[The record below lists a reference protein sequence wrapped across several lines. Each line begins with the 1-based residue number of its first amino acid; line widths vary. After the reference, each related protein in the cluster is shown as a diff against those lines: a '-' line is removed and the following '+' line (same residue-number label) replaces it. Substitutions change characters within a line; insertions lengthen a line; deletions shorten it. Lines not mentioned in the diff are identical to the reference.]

1 MPWGECFDYTPGL
14 RGGVDCQSSLFQG
27 DHWSDSFHDIIAPR
41 DPTGTVGSFCE
52 NCMNPKPTLD
62 ISIVIP
68 VYNEAESLPALHA
81 ELDAALQA
89 LGKSYEIIAVDD
101 GSRDNSLPVLKQL
114 VEADPHLVVVR
125 LRRNFGQ
132 TAAFAAGFDQ
142 ARGAIVITIDADGQN
157 DPADIPRLLDKMA
170 EGYDIVSGWRQ
181 DRKEP
186 LLTRKI
192 PSRVANAIITS
203 NTGISLHDSGCSLKA
218 YRYEVIKN
226 VRLYGDM
233 HRFIPAFSSWMG
245 VTVAEVPVKDRAR
258 QFGKSK
264 YGFSRTFRVFLD
276 LFTLSFLLSF
286 QGKPMRLFGSMGVAT
301 GAVGVLILAYLAY
314 IKVFEGALLSSRP
327 ILWLGVMLVI
337 LGVQFLF
344 FGLLAEMQMRTYYE
358 SQSKSIY
365 MTREIIRHGNVDGNE
380 E

>member
-1 MPWGECFDYTPGL
+1 MFPE
-14 RGGVDCQSSLFQG
+14 
-27 DHWSDSFHDIIAPR
+27 
-41 DPTGTVGSFCE
+41 
-52 NCMNPKPTLD
+52 PTLD

-68 VYNEAESLPALHA
+68 VYNEAESLPPLHA
-81 ELDAALQA
+81 ELAAVLRA
-89 LGKSYEIIAVDD
+89 SGLSYEIIAVDD
-101 GSRDNSLPVLKQL
+101 GSRDASLPVLKQL
-114 VEADPHLVVVR
+114 AEQDPHVVVVS

-157 DPADIPRLLDKMA
+157 DPADIPKLLDKMA
-170 EGYDIVSGWRQ
+170 EGCDIVSGWRQ
-181 DRKEP
+181 ARKEP
-186 LLTRKI
+186 LFTRKI
-192 PSRVANAIITS
+192 PSRVANAIITG

-218 YRYEVIKN
+218 YRYEVIKT
-226 VRLYGDM
+226 VKLYGDM
-233 HRFIPAFSSWMG
+233 HRFIPAFASWMG
-245 VTVAEVPVKDRAR
+245 VKVAEVPVKDRAR

-286 QGKPMRLFGSMGVAT
+286 QGKPMRLFGGMGVAT
-301 GAVGVLILAYLAY
+301 GAIGVLILAYLAY
-314 IKVFEGALLSSRP
+314 VKVFEGALLSNRP

-358 SQSKSIY
+358 SQDKSIY
-365 MTREIIRHGNVDGNE
+365 VTREVIRHDEKDAHGK
-380 E
+380 

>member
-1 MPWGECFDYTPGL
+1 M
-14 RGGVDCQSSLFQG
+14 LFVG
-27 DHWSDSFHDIIAPR
+27 
-41 DPTGTVGSFCE
+41 PTRKVGSFCE
-52 NCMNPKPTLD
+52 NFMIPEPTLD
-62 ISIVIP
+62 LSIVIP
-68 VYNEAESLPALHA
+68 IYNEAKSLPSLHA
-81 ELDAALQA
+81 ELAATLETS
-89 LGKSYEIIAVDD
+89 GKCYEIIAVDD
-101 GSRDNSLPVLKQL
+101 GSRDDSLQVLKQL
-114 VEADPHLVVVR
+114 AAADPHMVVVS

-142 ARGAIVITIDADGQN
+142 ARGAIVITLDADGQN
-157 DPADIPRLLDKMA
+157 DPADIPLLLAKMA

-192 PSRVANAIITS
+192 PSRTANWLIVKQA
-203 NTGISLHDSGCSLKA
+203 GIRLHDSGCSLKA
-218 YRYEVIKN
+218 YRYEVVKT

-233 HRFIPAFSSWMG
+233 HRFIPAFASWMG
-245 VTVAEVPVKDRAR
+245 VKVAEVPVKDRAR

-286 QGKPMRLFGSMGVAT
+286 QGKPMRLFGGAGLVT
-301 GAVGVLILAYLAY
+301 GAIGVLILAYLAF
-314 IKVFEGALLSSRP
+314 IKIFEGAPLSNRP

-344 FGLLAEMQMRTYYE
+344 FGLLAEMQARTYYE
-358 SQSKSIY
+358 SQDKSIY
-365 MTREIIRHGNVDGNE
+365 VTREVIRHGTADGHE
-380 E
+380 GQREPERE

>member
-1 MPWGECFDYTPGL
+1 M
-14 RGGVDCQSSLFQG
+14 
-27 DHWSDSFHDIIAPR
+27 I
-41 DPTGTVGSFCE
+41 
-52 NCMNPKPTLD
+52 PKPALD

-81 ELDAALQA
+81 ELDVVLRA
-89 LGKSYEIIAVDD
+89 LGQAYEIIAVDD
-101 GSRDNSLPVLKQL
+101 GSRDDSWLVLKDL
-114 VEADPHLVVVR
+114 AANDPHLVVVS

-142 ARGAIVITIDADGQN
+142 ARGSIVITIDADGQN
-157 DPADIPRLLDKMA
+157 DPADIPALLAKMA

-192 PSRVANAIITS
+192 PSRAANWLIVKQ
-203 NTGISLHDSGCSLKA
+203 TGIRLHDSGCSLKA
-218 YRYEVIKN
+218 YRYEVVKA
-226 VRLYGDM
+226 VKLYGDM

-245 VTVAEVPVKDRAR
+245 VQVAEVPVADRAR

-286 QGKPMRLFGSMGVAT
+286 QGKPMRLFGSAGLIT
-301 GAVGVLILAYLAY
+301 GAIGVVILAYLAF
-314 IKVFEGALLSSRP
+314 IKVFEGALLSNRP

-344 FGLLAEMQMRTYYE
+344 FGLLAEMQARTYYE
-358 SQSKSIY
+358 SQDKSIY
-365 MTREIIRHGNVDGNE
+365 VVREVIRHGDADGNE
-380 E
+380 R

>member
-1 MPWGECFDYTPGL
+1 MIPE
-14 RGGVDCQSSLFQG
+14 
-27 DHWSDSFHDIIAPR
+27 
-41 DPTGTVGSFCE
+41 
-52 NCMNPKPTLD
+52 PTLD

-68 VYNEAESLPALHA
+68 VYNEAESLPPLHA
-81 ELDAALQA
+81 ELDAALKA
-89 LGKSYEIIAVDD
+89 SRKFYEIIAVDD
-101 GSRDNSLPVLKQL
+101 GSRDDSWQVLMQL
-114 VEADPHLVVVR
+114 AATDPHVVAVR

-157 DPADIPRLLDKMA
+157 DPADIPLLLDKMA

-181 DRKEP
+181 NRKEP

-192 PSRVANAIITS
+192 PSRVANAIIAS

-218 YRYEVIKN
+218 YRHEVIKT
-226 VRLYGDM
+226 VKLYGDM
-233 HRFIPAFSSWMG
+233 HRFIPAFASWMG
-245 VTVAEVPVKDRAR
+245 VKVAEVPVKDRAR
-258 QFGKSK
+258 KFGQSK

-286 QGKPMRLFGSMGVAT
+286 QGKPMRLFGGMGVAT
-301 GAVGVLILAYLAY
+301 GAIGVLILAYLAF
-314 IKVFEGALLSSRP
+314 IKIFEGAPLSNRP

-358 SQSKSIY
+358 SQGKSIY
-365 MTREIIRHGNVDGNE
+365 VTREIIPHPPSPSPDEKTSGEGE
-380 E
+380 

>member
-1 MPWGECFDYTPGL
+1 MIPE
-14 RGGVDCQSSLFQG
+14 
-27 DHWSDSFHDIIAPR
+27 
-41 DPTGTVGSFCE
+41 
-52 NCMNPKPTLD
+52 PTLD

-68 VYNEAESLPALHA
+68 IHNEAESLPPLHA
-81 ELDAALQA
+81 ELDTVLKV
-89 LGKSYEIIAVDD
+89 LGHSYEIIAVDD
-101 GSRDNSLPVLKQL
+101 GSSDDSLQVLKQL
-114 VEADPHLVVVR
+114 ADADPHVVVVS

-157 DPADIPRLLDKMA
+157 DPADIPALLTKMA

-181 DRKEP
+181 NRKEP

-218 YRYEVIKN
+218 YHYEVIKT
-226 VRLYGDM
+226 VKLYGDM
-233 HRFIPAFSSWMG
+233 HRFIPAFASWMG
-245 VTVAEVPVKDRAR
+245 VKVAEVPVKDRAR
-258 QFGKSK
+258 QFGKSHV
-264 YGFSRTFRVFLD
+264 GFSRTFRVFLD

-286 QGKPMRLFGSMGVAT
+286 QGKPMRLFGGMGVAT
-301 GAVGVLILAYLAY
+301 GAIGVLVLAYLAF
-314 IKVFEGALLSSRP
+314 IKIFEGAPLNNRP

-358 SQSKSIY
+358 SQGKSIY
-365 MTREIIRHGNVDGNE
+365 VTREVIQSANQRDSESASHGNTDSPVR
-380 E
+380 

>member
-1 MPWGECFDYTPGL
+1 MLSE
-14 RGGVDCQSSLFQG
+14 
-27 DHWSDSFHDIIAPR
+27 
-41 DPTGTVGSFCE
+41 
-52 NCMNPKPTLD
+52 PTLD

-68 VYNEAESLPALHA
+68 VYNESESLPSLHA
-81 ELDAALQA
+81 ELDTTLKS
-89 LGKSYEIIAVDD
+89 LGQSYEIIAVDD
-101 GSRDNSLPVLKQL
+101 GSRDDSLKVLKEL
-114 VEADPHLVVVR
+114 AANDPHLVVVS

-157 DPADIPRLLDKMA
+157 DRADIPRLLGKMA

-181 DRKEP
+181 NRKEP
-186 LLTRKI
+186 LFTRKI

-226 VRLYGDM
+226 VKLYGDM

-245 VTVAEVPVKDRAR
+245 VKVAEVPVTDRAR

-286 QGKPMRLFGSMGVAT
+286 QGKPMRLFGGMGVAT
-301 GAVGVLILAYLAY
+301 GAIGMVILAYLAY
-314 IKVFEGALLSSRP
+314 IKIFEGALLRDRP
-327 ILWLGVMLVI
+327 ILWLGVLFVI
-337 LGVQFLF
+337 VGVQFLF

-358 SQSKSIY
+358 SQDKSIY
-365 MTREIIRHGNVDGNE
+365 VVREVIRHGDDDENVR
-380 E
+380 

>member
-1 MPWGECFDYTPGL
+1 MFPE
-14 RGGVDCQSSLFQG
+14 
-27 DHWSDSFHDIIAPR
+27 
-41 DPTGTVGSFCE
+41 PTF
-52 NCMNPKPTLD
+52 D

-68 VYNEAESLPALHA
+68 VYNEAQSLPPLHA
-81 ELDAALQA
+81 ELDAILKAS
-89 LGKSYEIIAVDD
+89 GKSYEIIAVDD
-101 GSRDNSLPVLKQL
+101 GSRDDSLQVLKQL
-114 VEADPHLVVVR
+114 VEADPCLVIVS

-142 ARGAIVITIDADGQN
+142 ARGEIVITIDADGQN
-157 DPADIPRLLDKMA
+157 DPADIPRLLDKIA

-181 DRKEP
+181 NRKEP
-186 LLTRKI
+186 LFTRKI

-226 VRLYGDM
+226 VKLYGDM

-245 VTVAEVPVKDRAR
+245 VKVAEVPVKDRAR
-258 QFGKSK
+258 QFGTSK

-286 QGKPMRLFGSMGVAT
+286 QGKPMRLFGGMGIAT
-301 GAVGVLILAYLAY
+301 GAIGVLILAYLAF
-314 IKVFEGALLSSRP
+314 IRIAEGASLGNRP

-358 SQSKSIY
+358 SQGKSIY
-365 MTREIIRHGNVDGNE
+365 MVREIVQAAHQRAGESTRGGSTPSPVR
-380 E
+380 

>member
-1 MPWGECFDYTPGL
+1 MIQQP
-14 RGGVDCQSSLFQG
+14 
-27 DHWSDSFHDIIAPR
+27 A
-41 DPTGTVGSFCE
+41 
-52 NCMNPKPTLD
+52 LD

-68 VYNEAESLPALHA
+68 VYNEAESLPPLHA
-81 ELDAALQA
+81 ELDAALRA
-89 LGKSYEIIAVDD
+89 LNQSYEIIAVDD
-101 GSRDNSLPVLKQL
+101 GSRDASLAVLKQL
-114 VEADPHLVVVR
+114 AAADPHLVVVS

-157 DPADIPRLLDKMA
+157 DPADIPLLLAKMA

-181 DRKEP
+181 NRKEP
-186 LLTRKI
+186 LLTRKV

-218 YRYEVIKN
+218 YHYEVIKR
-226 VRLYGDM
+226 VKLYGDM

-245 VTVAEVPVKDRAR
+245 VKVGEVPVKDRAR

-286 QGKPMRLFGSMGVAT
+286 QGKPMRLFGGMGVAT
-301 GAVGVLILAYLAY
+301 GAIGLLILAYLAF
-314 IKVFEGALLSSRP
+314 IKVFEGALLSNRP

-358 SQSKSIY
+358 SQGKSIY
-365 MTREIIRHGNVDGNE
+365 VVREVVQSANQRDVESASAGDADSLPH
-380 E
+380 

>member
-1 MPWGECFDYTPGL
+1 M
-14 RGGVDCQSSLFQG
+14 
-27 DHWSDSFHDIIAPR
+27 I
-41 DPTGTVGSFCE
+41 PT
-52 NCMNPKPTLD
+52 PTLD

-68 VYNEAESLPALHA
+68 IHNEAESLPPLHA
-81 ELDAALQA
+81 ELDTVLQA
-89 LGKSYEIIAVDD
+89 LGQSYEIIAVDD
-101 GSRDNSLPVLKQL
+101 GSSDDSLRVLKQL
-114 VEADPHLVVVR
+114 AAADPHVVIVG

-157 DPADIPRLLDKMA
+157 DPADIPALLAKLA

-181 DRKEP
+181 NRKEP

-218 YRYEVIKN
+218 YRYEVIKT
-226 VRLYGDM
+226 VKLYGDM
-233 HRFIPAFSSWMG
+233 HRFVPAFASWMG

-258 QFGKSK
+258 KFGKSHV
-264 YGFSRTFRVFLD
+264 GFSRTFRVFLD

-286 QGKPMRLFGSMGVAT
+286 QGKPMRLFGGMGVAT
-301 GAVGVLILAYLAY
+301 GAIGVVILAYLAF
-314 IKVFEGALLSSRP
+314 IKVFEGAALSNRP

-358 SQSKSIY
+358 SQGKSIY
-365 MTREIIRHGNVDGNE
+365 VVREVIQAADQPGSESTSGADAAPVTR
-380 E
+380 

>member
-1 MPWGECFDYTPGL
+1 MIP
-14 RGGVDCQSSLFQG
+14 
-27 DHWSDSFHDIIAPR
+27 
-41 DPTGTVGSFCE
+41 
-52 NCMNPKPTLD
+52 NPTLD

-68 VYNEAESLPALHA
+68 VYNEAESLPLLHA
-81 ELDAALQA
+81 ELDATLRAS
-89 LGKSYEIIAVDD
+89 GKCYEIIAVDD
-101 GSRDNSLPVLKQL
+101 GSSDDSLGVLKQL
-114 VEADPHLVVVR
+114 AAADPHLVIVG

-142 ARGAIVITIDADGQN
+142 ARGEVVITLDADGQN
-157 DPADIPRLLDKMA
+157 DPADIPLLLDKMA

-181 DRKEP
+181 NRQEP

-218 YRYEVIKN
+218 YRYEVIKM
-226 VRLYGDM
+226 VKLYGDM
-233 HRFIPAFSSWMG
+233 HRFIPAFASWMG
-245 VTVAEVPVKDRAR
+245 VKVAEVPVKDRAR

-264 YGFSRTFRVFLD
+264 YGVSRTFRVFLD

-286 QGKPMRLFGSMGVAT
+286 QGKPMRLFGGMGVAT
-301 GAVGVLILAYLAY
+301 GAIGVVILAYLAY
-314 IKVFEGALLSSRP
+314 IKIFEGALLSNRP

-337 LGVQFLF
+337 LGVQFIF

-358 SQSKSIY
+358 SQGKSIY
-365 MTREIIRHGNVDGNE
+365 VAREVIRHGDRDAHE